1 MDEAQK
7 IINNYFELPL
17 DILREY
23 KVDVILATQSI
34 ANLKEKVKLE
44 KIDSI
49 LANIRTKIYLD
60 GVDMSLPKHTAYVN
74 ENYIKLNPLE
84 FISIEKFEAEYEYQK
99 QYSKLQN
106 NPKIDFLYKNTPIIY
121 IKHSDTTLLMKDK
134 NFDIMGQTNYTP
146 IQYNKNDLLK
156 KHNKLSIE
164 NLKIDEFTF

>member
-1 MDEAQK
+1 
-7 IINNYFELPL
+7 
-17 DILREY
+17 
-23 KVDVILATQSI
+23 
-34 ANLKEKVKLE
+34 
-44 KIDSI
+44 
-49 LANIRTKIYLD
+49 
-60 GVDMSLPKHTAYVN
+60 MSLPKHTAYVN